1 MSFNAGLPG
10 KSQRGGLFLKIIF
23 SKKIE
28 FLFIY
33 SVVLVSGVLQNDSVV
48 YTYTFFFIF
57 FSIIVFYK
65 ILNIVPSAIL

>member
-1 MSFNAGLPG
+1 MWF
-10 KSQRGGLFLKIIF
+10 FLKIIF

>member
-1 MSFNAGLPG
+1 MWF
-10 KSQRGGLFLKIIF
+10 FLKIIF

-57 FSIIVFYK
+57 FSIIVYYK

>member
-1 MSFNAGLPG
+1 MWFFFKNY
-10 KSQRGGLFLKIIF
+10 F